1 MLFAGGSMRFV
12 GDRMQHG
19 LKSTPGEDEAGR
31 ESAATPVQGQ
41 GQTVVKLERP
51 KNGRSASR
59 HQPEILLRTQLRA
72 QRVRLLN
79 TGKGH
84 R

>member
-1 MLFAGGSMRFV
+1 MLFAGGSMRSV

-19 LKSTPGEDEAGR
+19 LKSTPGEAKQDENR
-31 ESAATPVQGQ
+31 TTPGQ
-41 GQTVVKLERP
+41 GQAVMKLERP
-51 KNGRSASR
+51 RNRRSVSR
-59 HQPEILLRTQLRA
+59 HQPEILLRVQLQA